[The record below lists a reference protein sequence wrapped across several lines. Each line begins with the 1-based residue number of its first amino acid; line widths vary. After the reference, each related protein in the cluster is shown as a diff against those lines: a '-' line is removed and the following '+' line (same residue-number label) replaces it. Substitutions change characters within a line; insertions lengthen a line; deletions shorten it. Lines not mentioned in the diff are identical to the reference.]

1 MAFTPEQEAKM
12 KALWDQGV
20 RDDATLL
27 AAAGVGTTQTQTA
40 PTTPQGVVPA
50 PMPEDRWRYPDVPR
64 EPGDVGFIEGGGVL
78 GAAARAPLIGQAL
91 GALGWVGENIYDP
104 FATSTL
110 YGILLSIA
118 QRTLTRTGLQG
129 HGQGLKQVLKLKVV
143 LFGITLI

>member
-50 PMPEDRWRYPDVPR
+50 PLPEDRSRAV
-64 EPGDVGFIEGGGVL
+64 ESL
-78 GAAARAPLIGQAL
+78 GPLS
-91 GALGWVGENIYDP
+91 V
-104 FATSTL
+104 
-110 YGILLSIA
+110 
-118 QRTLTRTGLQG
+118 R
-129 HGQGLKQVLKLKVV
+129 H
-143 LFGITLI
+143 